1 MMFSLE
7 TFIKLVIIVSC
18 EASIDVEA
26 INADR
31 KNSSKITAT
40 GGVGSCL
47 FKLNN
52 GGKEGGVTAADSG
65 RRARRREGEGI
76 RGERGIEAMLV

>member
-1 MMFSLE
+1 MLTEKIVLKLLQQGAGEGSFS
-7 TFIKLVIIVSC
+7 C
-18 EASIDVEA
+18 
-26 INADR
+26 
-31 KNSSKITAT
+31 
-40 GGVGSCL
+40 VGSCL